1 MQRRGYLAVL
11 GAGLAGGLVGARQFA
26 LVDDEENAADSGN
39 GDAPGSATD
48 PDTTGS
54 ADAGSEDT
62 PADREGTPSDTGRP
76 PEEVTKASIPGG
88 VEEAEP
94 FVPTDV
100 ELPVPESEL
109 NRAAPRDGIPA
120 IVDPVFDSSWER
132 TDHDV
137 ATDAYPGPS
146 LSPGE
151 QVIGVKRDGEARA
164 YPLKLLDRHEVVNDD
179 FGGPLLVSFCPICQS
194 SLVAD
199 RRIDGQTRTFGVSGY
214 LFNAN
219 LVFYDQETD
228 SLWSQLLAR
237 AIRGPDTGTPL
248 SLSVSTTT
256 TWGAWQEQH
265 PDTEV
270 LLPPPASNTV
280 VGPTTIN
287 YALDPYA
294 DHERVAERYPDY
306 GPLGDI
312 EWSDTRLQRRTD
324 VLGIAHDG
332 EAVAYPRRQIEWNE
346 PINDTVGGRPVVVAT
361 AGEDTLV
368 AYDRRV
374 GEDTLTFT
382 AGEDG
387 EFVGGGSRWQKL
399 TGIALDGPY
408 ENVQL
413 VSASRVGQLYWAAWL
428 TFRPDTTVYG
438 DK

>member
-1 MQRRGYLAVL
+1 MQRRSYLAVL
-11 GAGLAGGLVGARQFA
+11 GAGLAGGAIGVRQLVLTDDDNEDGAA
-26 LVDDEENAADSGN
+26 TGGTEAGDTGGDTAN
-39 GDAPGSATD
+39 GE
-48 PDTTGS
+48 DTT
-54 ADAGSEDT
+54 
-62 PADREGTPSDTGRP
+62 SDGDQPLSDLSGGP
-76 PEEVTKASIPGG
+76 PEEVTKAPIPGDVDQG
-88 VEEAEP
+88 P
-94 FVPTDV
+94 RLVPTDV

-137 ATDAYPGPS
+137 ATDAYPVPS
-146 LSPGE
+146 LDPDDE
-151 QVIGVKRDGEARA
+151 VIGIERDGAARA

-179 FGGPLLVSFCPICQS
+179 FGGPLLVTYCPICQS

-199 RRIDGQTRTFGVSGY
+199 RRIGGETRTFGVSGF

-219 LVFYDQETD
+219 LVLYDRETD

-237 AIRGPDTGTPL
+237 AIRGPETGTRL
-248 SLSVSTTT
+248 SLSVSTLT
-256 TWGAWQEQH
+256 TWAAWQDQH

-280 VGPTTIN
+280 IGRTTIN
-287 YALDPYA
+287 YDLDPYA
-294 DHERVAERYPDY
+294 DHEQVAERYPDY

-324 VLGIAHDG
+324 VIGVAHGD

-361 AGEDTLV
+361 AAEDTLV

-374 GEDTLTFT
+374 GEETLTVSE
-382 AGEDG
+382 GDDG
-387 EFVGGGSRWQKL
+387 EFVAGGSRWQKL

-408 ENVQL
+408 ENIRL
-413 VSASRVGQLYWAAWL
+413 VSASQVGQLYWAAWL
-428 TFRPDTTVYG
+428 SFRPDTTVYDG
-438 DK
+438 E